1 MLSPRPSVQTDFYGQ
16 VFVLMVTERNSQS
29 GKKVLFF
36 FIREGYKGIRKGQ
49 QLTKNGLKYVCF
61 CCNQISP
68 ILLTP
73 RTCLF
78 CCKVQCSEQKAAQT
92 TEPCWAKSP
101 CCLFPISH
109 FGISYETQIQ
119 IHRSSWP
126 DNGAV
131 LCKEPVPTIPDFCK
145 LSTFLLHVFHSWLA
159 SWFFPLQQIRHFLLL
174 NWKGD
179 PCLWGTKCRWIKFR
193 YFRR

>member
-1 MLSPRPSVQTDFYGQ
+1 MSV
-16 VFVLMVTERNSQS
+16 
-29 GKKVLFF
+29 
-36 FIREGYKGIRKGQ
+36 
-49 QLTKNGLKYVCF
+49 F

-78 CCKVQCSEQKAAQT
+78 CCEVQCSEQKAAQT
-92 TEPCWAKSP
+92 SEPCWARSP
-101 CCLFPISH
+101 CCLCPISH
-109 FGISYETQIQ
+109 FGISYLAQIQ

-131 LCKEPVPTIPDFCK
+131 LSKEPVPTIPDFCK

-159 SWFFPLQQIRHFLLL
+159 SWFFSSSAETPLAPRLKRRPLPLGHKMAMDQVQVFSRFSKIIDFLLFS
-174 NWKGD
+174 K
-179 PCLWGTKCRWIKFR
+179 RA
-193 YFRR
+193 